1 MKRILAFSLAC
12 LLCGCAVG
20 PKYQR
25 PQVQIPAATS
35 SNSNSFGDLRWYE
48 VFQDETLIELI
59 QTATSDN
66 FDVLIAANRI
76 LQTGEEVRI
85 VRGQLLPQAELG
97 FVPQRGINNVNV
109 LIQGDR
115 ARPATIYTLSGGASW
130 EIDLWGKLRSQ
141 TRAAR
146 ANFLA
151 AKENRDVVVQSLV
164 TTLAQTYISLRE
176 LDNELEIAKGNLKTV
191 QESLELT
198 QIREAGGVSSL
209 VEVKQADSLVQ
220 TAKRSIPVIEQQ
232 IVIQENT
239 INFLLG
245 RNPGK
250 VPRGRT
256 LLQQDLPSLVPEGL
270 PSSLI
275 ERRPDI
281 RFAEQQLIAANAQIS
296 VAKAALFPTIGLTAS
311 GGSISNALQ
320 NLFASGTQFW
330 LVGGSLVQPIFAGG
344 RLRANYRLSKLDKE
358 QLVLQ
363 YAKVCQQAF
372 REVADALVSVEK
384 TREARMHQEALTKT
398 LADQQQLSWARYQG
412 GVTTF
417 LEVLDTQRQYFSAQQ
432 SLSQAQRDELLA
444 VIALYRALGG
454 GWQQ

>member
-1 MKRILAFSLAC
+1 MKRILVFSLAG
-12 LLCGCAVG
+12 LLCGCGVG

-25 PQVQIPAATS
+25 PQVQIPAPAS
-35 SNSNSFGDLRWYE
+35 SNSNSFGDLRWFE
-48 VFQDETLIELI
+48 VFQDETLIGLI
-59 QTATSDN
+59 RTATSDN

-76 LQTGEEVRI
+76 LQAGEEVRI
-85 VRGQLLPQAELG
+85 ARGQLLPQADVG
-97 FVPQRGINNVNV
+97 FAPQRGINNLNV
-109 LIQGDR
+109 LIQGER
-115 ARPATIYTLSGGASW
+115 ARPATTYTLNFGASW

-141 TRAAR
+141 TQAAR

-151 AKENRDVVVQSLV
+151 AKENRDVVVQFLV
-164 TTLAQTYISLRE
+164 TTLAQSYIGLRE
-176 LDNELEIAKGNLKTV
+176 LDNELEIAKGNLQTV

-232 IVIQENT
+232 IVIQENS

-250 VPRGRT
+250 VPRGQT
-256 LLQQDLPSLVPEGL
+256 LQQQNLSPLLPEGL

-281 RFAEQQLIAANAQIS
+281 RFAEQQLIAANAQIG
-296 VAKAALFPTIGLTAS
+296 VAKAALFPTIGLTGS
-311 GGSISNALQ
+311 GGSISSALQ
-320 NLFASGTQFW
+320 DLFANGTEFW
-330 LVGGSLVQPIFAGG
+330 LVGGSLIQPIFAGG
-344 RLRANYRLSKLDKE
+344 RLRANYRLSKLQKE

-363 YAKVCQQAF
+363 YAKACQQAF

-384 TREARMHQEALTKT
+384 TREARIHQEALTKT

-412 GVTTF
+412 GVTAF

-432 SLSQAQRDELLA
+432 ALSQAQRDELLA
-444 VIALYRALGG
+444 VIALYKALGG

>member
-1 MKRILAFSLAC
+1 MKRILVFTFAC
-12 LLCGCAVG
+12 LMCGCAVG

-25 PQVQIPAATS
+25 PQVQIPAPAAS
-35 SNSNSFGDLRWYE
+35 SSQSFGDLRWFE
-48 VFQDETLIELI
+48 VFQDESLAELI
-59 QTATSDN
+59 RTATSDN
-66 FDVLIAANRI
+66 FEVLIAANRM
-76 LQTGEEVRI
+76 LQAQEQVRI
-85 VRGQLLPQAELG
+85 ARGQLLPQANVG
-97 FVPQRGINNVNV
+97 FTPQRGINNLNV

-115 ARPATIYTLSGGASW
+115 ATAATIYTLSGGASW

-151 AKENRDVVVQSLV
+151 AKENRDVVLQSLV
-164 TTLAQTYISLRE
+164 TALAQSYIGLRE
-176 LDNELEIAKGNLKTV
+176 LDNELVIAKANLLTV
-191 QESLELT
+191 QESFDLT
-198 QIREAGGVSSL
+198 QIREKGGVSTL
-209 VEVKQADSLVQ
+209 VEVRQAETLVQ
-220 TAKRSIPVIEQQ
+220 TAKRAIPLIEQQ

-245 RNPGK
+245 RNPGN

-256 LLQQDLPSLVPEGL
+256 LQQQNFPSLVPEGL
-270 PSSLI
+270 PSSLL

-281 RFAEQQLIAANAQIS
+281 RLAEQQLIAANAQIG
-296 VAKAALFPTIGLTAS
+296 VAKAALFPTMSLTAS
-311 GGSISNALQ
+311 GGSISNALKE
-320 NLFASGTQFW
+320 LFASGTQFW
-330 LVGGSLVQPIFAGG
+330 SLGGSLVQPIFAGG
-344 RLRANYRLSKLDKE
+344 ILRANYRLTKLQKE

-363 YAKVCQQAF
+363 YAKACQQGF

-384 TREARMHQEALTKT
+384 TREARIHQEALTKT
-398 LADQQQLSWARYQG
+398 LADQQQLSWARYRG
-412 GVTTF
+412 GVTAF

-444 VIALYRALGG
+444 AIALYKALGG

>member
-1 MKRILAFSLAC
+1 MKRILFFSLAA

-25 PQVQIPAATS
+25 PQVQIPAPSTPDA
-35 SNSNSFGDLRWYE
+35 NSFGDLRWFD
-48 VFQDETLIELI
+48 VFQDETLVGLI
-59 QTATSDN
+59 RTATSDN
-66 FDVLIAANRI
+66 FDILIAANRI
-76 LQTGEEVRI
+76 LQAGEEVRI
-85 VRGQLLPQAELG
+85 ARGQLVPQAQVG
-97 FVPQRGINNVNV
+97 FTPQRGINNLNV
-109 LIQGDR
+109 LILGDR
-115 ARPATIYTLSGGASW
+115 ASPVTNYTLNFGATW

-141 TRAAR
+141 TQAAR

-151 AKENRDVVVQSLV
+151 AKENRDVVMQSLV
-164 TTLAQTYISLRE
+164 TALAQSYIGLRE
-176 LDNELEIAKGNLKTV
+176 LDNELEIAKGNLETV
-191 QESLELT
+191 QESLALT
-198 QIREAGGVSSL
+198 QIREEGGVSSL

-232 IVIQENT
+232 IVRQENT
-239 INFLLG
+239 ISFLLG

-250 VPRGRT
+250 VPRGQT
-256 LLQQDLPSLVPEGL
+256 LQQQKFPSQVPEGL
-270 PSSLI
+270 PSSLL

-281 RFAEQQLIAANAQIS
+281 RLAEQQLRAANAQIG
-296 VAKAALFPTIGLTAS
+296 VAKAALLPAISLTGS
-311 GGSISNALQ
+311 GGAISNALE
-320 NLFASGTQFW
+320 NLFENGTQFW

-344 RLRANYRLSKLDKE
+344 RLRANYRLSKLQKE

-363 YAKVCQQAF
+363 YAKACQQAF

-384 TREARMHQEALTKT
+384 TREARIHQEALTKT
-398 LADQQQLSWARYQG
+398 LADQQQLSWTRYRG

-444 VIALYRALGG
+444 VIELYKALGG